1 MRTST
6 VADRIREATVLLGDG
21 PDRHRFPDPT
31 GWWRTPE
38 LLRELGPALAELFA
52 DEQPNVVLGPE
63 SRGSLLGPLVAVSLG
78 AGFVEVRKNR
88 YPACDSDRWLQR
100 TSPPDYQDRHLRL
113 GFSRRLLRAGDRA
126 LLVDDWIDTGG
137 QAFAAQA
144 LVADAGATWIG
155 AAVIVDGLRRHEPR
169 RQLRVRSLLHA
180 RDF

>member
-1 MRTST
+1 MRTAT
-6 VADRIREATVLLGDG
+6 VADRIREATVVLGDRTDCG
-21 PDRHRFPDPT
+21 RYPDPT
-31 GWWRTPE
+31 GWWRAPE
-38 LLRELGPALAELFA
+38 LLAELGPALAALFA
-52 DEQPNVVLGPE
+52 DERPNVVLGPE
-63 SRGSLLGPLVAVSLG
+63 SRGCVLGPLVAVALG

-88 YPACDSDRWLQR
+88 YPVCDSDRWLQR

-113 GFSRRLLRAGDRA
+113 GFARRLLRAGDRA

-155 AAVIVDGLRRHEPR
+155 VAVIVDGLRRHEPR
-169 RQLRVRSLLHA
+169 RQLTVRSLVHA